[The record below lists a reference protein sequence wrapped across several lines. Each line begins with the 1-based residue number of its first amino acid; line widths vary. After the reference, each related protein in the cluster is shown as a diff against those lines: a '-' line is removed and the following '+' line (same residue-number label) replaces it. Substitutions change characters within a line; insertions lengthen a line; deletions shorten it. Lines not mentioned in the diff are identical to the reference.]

1 MWVKWD
7 FWMCKSLLE
16 GAVKGINEIN
26 GASRVRNVILG
37 CGLAEN
43 WREICTR
50 SIWKGKY
57 NFPRGRIDQGGPRDH
72 FRMEIRR
79 KRVGKTGCMDIL
91 GMAKTCEFSGKIILH
106 AGLPPGVPEINEAL
120 DISRKIFWKLDG
132 GIEGVTENAEIPGAE
147 NAIVLPVHGTPG
159 VHAAKSDMEMD
170 ENCAGMASEKDT
182 MS

>member
-1 MWVKWD
+1 VGLSKTGE
-7 FWMCKSLLE
+7 KSVQDAFGRENTIFPGAEWTRGVLGTILE
-16 GAVKGINEIN
+16 GKYAEKEWEK
-26 GASRVRNVILG
+26 
-37 CGLAEN
+37 LAEL
-43 WREICTR
+43 
-50 SIWKGKY
+50 
-57 NFPRGRIDQGGPRDH
+57 
-72 FRMEIRR
+72 
-79 KRVGKTGCMDIL
+79 DIL

-147 NAIVLPVHGTPG
+147 TAIILPNCRTLGL
-159 VHAAKSDMEMD
+159 HASKSDMEMD